1 MDKNEHLKTFI
12 EKVFGEIPQKDWN
25 LLNSIIQPLTVKK
38 GTEILTIGKHCKHL
52 WFMSK
57 GAVRA
62 FEINDGLEKSN
73 YFFTDYSLFIDYYS
87 ITTKQPSELCFIAEE
102 NCEILAMNYADMLA
116 LYNQSQLLERIGR
129 FMAER
134 QFTIEFEL
142 RRMFIKMDAFERY
155 EYLTT
160 NRPEIFQRFA
170 LKDIAS
176 FIGITPVSL
185 SRLRKMK

>member
-1 MDKNEHLKTFI
+1 MILEVSEQTLI
-12 EKVFGEIPQKDWN
+12 
-25 LLNSIIQPLTVKK
+25 SIIQPLSVEK
-38 GTEILTIGKHCKHL
+38 GTEILSIGKHCRHL

-87 ITTKQPSELCFIAEE
+87 ITTKQPSELCFIAVED
-102 NCEILAMNYADMLA
+102 CEILAMNYSDMLA

-129 FMAER
+129 IMAER
-134 QFTIEFEL
+134 QFVIEFEL
-142 RRMFIKMDAFERY
+142 RRMFLNMDAFERY
-155 EYLTT
+155 EYLTA